1 MIFRFMDYYC
11 ILADGIGW
19 MQNSWAMN
27 VGFYET
33 FVHTNVNETIRRGI
47 SLVVE
52 TVVSIWVDTLHLEN
66 EGIL

>member
-1 MIFRFMDYYC
+1 
-11 ILADGIGW
+11 

-33 FVHTNVNETIRRGI
+33 SVHTNENETIRRGI

-52 TVVSIWVDTLHLEN
+52 KVVSIWVDTLHLEN
-66 EGIL
+66 EGILSR

>member
-1 MIFRFMDYYC
+1 
-11 ILADGIGW
+11 

-33 FVHTNVNETIRRGI
+33 FVHTNEKETIRRAI

-52 TVVSIWVDTLHLEN
+52 TVVGIWVDTLHLEN
-66 EGIL
+66 EGILSR

>member
-33 FVHTNVNETIRRGI
+33 FVHTNEKETIR
-47 SLVVE
+47 
-52 TVVSIWVDTLHLEN
+52 
-66 EGIL
+66 EGRFH